1 MPRFHTTP
9 TGNIP
14 FTAEEETQ
22 RDAEEQAWND
32 KSAERK
38 LTMIKFERNLRLQQ
52 TDYMANSD
60 YTMPENIKTWRQSL
74 RDIPQNNTTEEQ
86 YDLLLA
92 REIDKLLSTY
102 GNLTNEIWSKP

>member
-32 KSAERK
+32 KSGERK
-38 LTMIKFERNLRLQQ
+38 LKEIKEIRLGKLKE

-60 YTMPENIKTWRQSL
+60 YTMPENIRTWRQSL
-74 RDIPQNNTTEEQ
+74 RDIPQTYTTEAE
-86 YDLLLA
+86 YDLLLEVEGEA
-92 REIDKLLSTY
+92 RHKTRKHA
-102 GNLTNEIWSKP
+102 IWNKP